1 MSTSTQDPTI
11 PSRNRDR
18 RSLRRARVLAV
29 PLLGAAMVFGAVT
42 PATAGPSN
50 VSVIHGIPGV
60 TVDVYVNGQ
69 LTLPAFTPTT
79 VAGPL
84 SLPAADY
91 QVQIFGAVEN
101 PPQAAADR
109 VDSAVIN
116 ESETVPSDQ
125 NVSLIA
131 NLDNTGTPIVTA
143 FVNDVTPTSA
153 GKARVTVR
161 HTANAPTVDIQVNG
175 ADAIPGLE
183 YGKEATAELDPG
195 TYDFAA
201 QVSPDGPIAI
211 EIPDVTLTAG
221 THLIVYAIG
230 DAGAEEVAALDES
243 GSIQAIGSL
252 TVATQLIDVGQAA
265 VVVPTVPVVPP
276 APTPPPAPPV
286 VNPRFT
292 G

>member
-1 MSTSTQDPTI
+1 MSSTTAGHPSCSTSRRGRSA
-11 PSRNRDR
+11 SRSR
-18 RSLRRARVLAV
+18 RVLTGTLFGSALV
-29 PLLGAAMVFGAVT
+29 LGLQA
-42 PATAGPSN
+42 PAFAGPSN

-84 SLPAADY
+84 SLDAADY
-91 QVQIFGAVEN
+91 QVQVFAAMTN

-109 VDSAVIN
+109 VDAAVIAG
-116 ESETVPSDQ
+116 SATVPSDQ

-131 NLDNTGTPIVTA
+131 NLDNTGAPTLTA
-143 FVNDVTPTSA
+143 FVNNNAPTSA
-153 GKARVTVR
+153 GMARVTVR

-175 ADAIPGLE
+175 ADAITGLE
-183 YGKEATAELDPG
+183 YGKEASAELPPG

-211 EIPDVTLTAG
+211 DVPDVTLTAG
-221 THLIVYAIG
+221 THLVVYAIG
-230 DAGAEEVAALDES
+230 DASAESPEAGTAVDAAA
-243 GSIQAIGSL
+243 AIGTL
-252 TVATQLIDVGQAA
+252 GVVTQVFDVGQAA
-265 VVVPTVPVVPP
+265 
-276 APTPPPAPPV
+276 APTSSVAPTTTSRSTPV

>member
-1 MSTSTQDPTI
+1 MSTTTNEPVLST
-11 PSRNRDR
+11 RKRDR
-18 RSLRRARVLAV
+18 RPLRRAVAV
-29 PLLGAAMVFGAVT
+29 PLLGAALVFGAST

-84 SLPAADY
+84 SLPAANY

-143 FVNDVTPTSA
+143 FVNDITPTST

-230 DAGAEEVAALDES
+230 DAGAEVPADEL
-243 GSIQAIGSL
+243 GSLQAIGSL
-252 TVATQLIDVGQAA
+252 AVVTQLIDVGQAA
-265 VVVPTVPVVPP
+265 VVVPTVPP

-286 VNPRFT
+286 VNPRFA